1 MNHSFLR
8 KQASPP
14 HGHLSRASSRRS
26 RRVSSRSARFPL
38 PMLLPSFAPP
48 SRKISRRRR
57 ALRAASTAAPRPSRS
72 VRRAAAHRP
81 GSKEAAA
88 GMGVSAAHTTLVL
101 RQLRQLRHHLP
112 CSAAVLS
119 SAAERCSMSTAV
131 KLTSG
136 RSVMGLPTCRSRG
149 AASRLRAA
157 RPTMWSAD
165 TLVRAVIGSRQRLQ
179 YAGMLCVC
187 RGERMRPSTAA

>member
-1 MNHSFLR
+1 MRAVYTKGCPSRHG
-8 KQASPP
+8 AS
-14 HGHLSRASSRRS
+14 SRASSRLS
-26 RRVSSRSARFPL
+26 RQVRSRSAHSPA
-38 PMLLPSFAPP
+38 PMPIPSSAPP
-48 SRKISRRRR
+48 SRRILMRLT
-57 ALRAASTAAPRPSRS
+57 ALRAASTALTRPSRS
-72 VRRAAAHRP
+72 ARRAAAHRP
-81 GSKEAAA
+81 GSKEAA

-119 SAAERCSMSTAV
+119 SAAARCSTSTAV

-179 YAGMLCVC
+179 YAGMLCIC

>member
-1 MNHSFLR
+1 MPR
-8 KQASPP
+8 P
-14 HGHLSRASSRRS
+14 SSALRS
-26 RRVSSRSARFPL
+26 RR
-38 PMLLPSFAPP
+38 
-48 SRKISRRRR
+48 ISMRRR
-57 ALRAASTAAPRPSRS
+57 ALRAASTALTRPSRS
-72 VRRAAAHRP
+72 AQRAAAHRP
-81 GSKEAAA
+81 KEAA

-149 AASRLRAA
+149 VASRLRAA

-187 RGERMRPSTAA
+187 RGGRMRPSTAA